1 MSREDPQFKLRM
13 PADLR
18 ARADHAAK
26 IAGRSLNAE
35 LVGRIEAS
43 FLSEPALTT
52 LMPAKRAKELASM
65 ARARMPEEIRKR
77 AIEAIGRAVSLG
89 HSEAIASLSD
99 LELDIGIQDK
109 ELDNILGPVVRELEE
124 AGYKVNHDDVTTLF
138 IEF

>member
-1 MSREDPQFKLRM
+1 M

-43 FLSEPALTT
+43 FLSEPTTDT

-65 ARARMPEEIRKR
+65 ARTRMPEEIRKR
-77 AIEAIGRAVSLG
+77 AIDAIGRAVSLG
-89 HSEAIASLSD
+89 HSETIANLSD
-99 LELDIGIQDK
+99 LELDIGIQDR
-109 ELDNILGPVVRELEE
+109 ELNNILGPVVSELEN
-124 AGYKVNHDDVTTLF
+124 AGYKVKCDDVTMLL
-138 IEF
+138 IEWKS